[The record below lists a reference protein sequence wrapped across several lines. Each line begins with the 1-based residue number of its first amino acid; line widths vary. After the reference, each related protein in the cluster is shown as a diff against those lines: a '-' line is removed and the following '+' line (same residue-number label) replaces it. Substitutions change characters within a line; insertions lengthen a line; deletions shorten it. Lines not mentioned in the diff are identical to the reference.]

1 MPAGLWARSASIRT
15 ISCSCDKE
23 SGVAEAVAAAAAA
36 AVAEAEEDWERLE
49 LDTRFT
55 AMARSNFGEYFG
67 TSRGKWSVLILTNLR
82 VLHVCFDI
90 HRALQVM
97 RKMNED

>member
-36 AVAEAEEDWERLE
+36 AVVAEAEEDWERLE

-55 AMARSNFGEYFG
+55 AMARSNFGEYFASSG
-67 TSRGKWSVLILTNLR
+67 EMVSFNSVSDKRT
-82 VLHVCFDI
+82 CFT
-90 HRALQVM
+90 RLF
-97 RKMNED
+97 

>member
-1 MPAGLWARSASIRT
+1 MPAGLCARSASIRT

-36 AVAEAEEDWERLE
+36 AVEEAEEDWERLE

-55 AMARSNFGEYFG
+55 AMVRSNFGEYFA
-67 TSRGKWSVLILTNLR
+67 TSRENGY
-82 VLHVCFDI
+82 CQF
-90 HRALQVM
+90 
-97 RKMNED
+97 

>member
-1 MPAGLWARSASIRT
+1 MVHEKSCSNLKCLCMPAGLWARSASIRT

-36 AVAEAEEDWERLE
+36 AVEEAEEDWERLE

-67 TSRGKWSVLILTNLR
+67 LPRENGY
-82 VLHVCFDI
+82 CQF
-90 HRALQVM
+90 
-97 RKMNED
+97 